1 MKASSYVE
9 MLELELLYSPDI
21 FRLPVIVTSPV
32 SAMAPD
38 APVNASG
45 VFVVPPSLIVKD
57 TFYSN

>member
-32 SAMAPD
+32 SAMAPEEED
-38 APVNASG
+38 VDEIKKN
-45 VFVVPPSLIVKD
+45 
-57 TFYSN
+57 